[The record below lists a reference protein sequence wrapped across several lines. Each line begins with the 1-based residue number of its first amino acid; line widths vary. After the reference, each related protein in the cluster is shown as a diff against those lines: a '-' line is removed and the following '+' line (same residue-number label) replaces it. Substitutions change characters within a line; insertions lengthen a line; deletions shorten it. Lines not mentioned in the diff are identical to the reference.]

1 MSIEIR
7 GLGIHPRLRTHI
19 TRRMSGALSRR
30 HIRPVGARVTFT
42 DEDGPRGG
50 VGVRCALTVRVP
62 GRPTLR
68 VEARS
73 KSILLEHPPRS
84 RQLAEVTDAD
94 VASAVASDYSLTANA
109 DTGVTRPFVV
119 SDRVSDWDFLKSRA
133 DQLGWALYVRGDSLV
148 MRPPASP
155 SSPPR
160 LPPNTPRSRRS
171 TRTCTRIPSC
181 SSWRCA
187 PRASS
192 RANCARRASR

>member
-68 VEARS
+68 VEHQARTHREAFEGS
-73 KSILLEHPPRS
+73 FESLKRQLERTTRRRRQRGRYPKKYFVARRLLE
-84 RQLAEVTDAD
+84 
-94 VASAVASDYSLTANA
+94 
-109 DTGVTRPFVV
+109 
-119 SDRVSDWDFLKSRA
+119 
-133 DQLGWALYVRGDSLV
+133 
-148 MRPPASP
+148 
-155 SSPPR
+155 
-160 LPPNTPRSRRS
+160 
-171 TRTCTRIPSC
+171 
-181 SSWRCA
+181 A
-187 PRASS
+187 PRDVPTEPRRRTSS
-192 RANCARRASR
+192 